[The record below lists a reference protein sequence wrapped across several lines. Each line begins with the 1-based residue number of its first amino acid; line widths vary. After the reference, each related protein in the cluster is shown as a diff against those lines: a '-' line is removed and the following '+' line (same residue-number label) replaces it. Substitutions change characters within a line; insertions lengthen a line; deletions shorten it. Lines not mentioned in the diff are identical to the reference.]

1 MIQYIRFLM
10 FHSNGKVMKF
20 TWFIGIDVSK
30 ATLDVALGHRD
41 SPNQLSHQQFP
52 NTTAG
57 FKQLMVW
64 LKKQKADINQGFF
77 CMEHTGHYTLAL
89 CCFLQE
95 QQLAYTLVSPLHLKK
110 SLGITRGK
118 NDQVDARRI
127 AEFACL
133 HQRKLKPMQLPSAC
147 LLKLKNLMAFRD
159 RLTKSKVSLK
169 QTIADLK
176 DTAALVDN
184 SFIIKESE
192 KQLKLVEA
200 QITHTDKQM
209 EATLQEDEQI
219 QKHFRLITSV
229 IGIGM
234 ITAVAFLIYTQDFT
248 AFDNGRQFA
257 CYSGVAPFEYSSGS
271 SIRGKTKISPLA
283 NRKMKALL
291 SNCASAA
298 VQHDPELRAYY
309 QRKVKEGKA
318 KMSALNAVRAKL
330 INRVFATVDRGT
342 EYVVIKQY
350 KQAA

>member
-1 MIQYIRFLM
+1 
-10 FHSNGKVMKF
+10 MKF
-20 TWFIGIDVSK
+20 DWFIGIDVSK
-30 ATLDVALGHRD
+30 ATLDAALCHQD
-41 SPNQLSHQQFP
+41 SPDQFSHQQFA

-57 FKQLMVW
+57 FKQLIAW
-64 LKKQKADINQGFF
+64 LKKQKVEASQSFF

-95 QQLAYTLVSPLHLKK
+95 KKLFYTLVSPLHLKK

-118 NDQVDARRI
+118 NDQVDAQRI
-127 AEFACL
+127 AQFACI
-133 HQRKLKPMQLPSAC
+133 HQRGLKPMQLPSAC
-147 LLKLKNLMAFRD
+147 LLKLKNLMAFRE
-159 RLTKSKVSLK
+159 RLTKTKVSLK

-176 DTAALVDN
+176 DTGKLVDN
-184 SFIIKESE
+184 GFIIKQSE
-192 KQLKLVEA
+192 KQLKLVEQ

-209 EATLQEDEQI
+209 ETVLQEDEQV

-229 IGIGM
+229 VGIGM

-257 CYSGVAPFEYSSGS
+257 CYAGVAPFERPPLRYSSGS
-271 SIRGKTKISPLA
+271 SIRGRTKISPLA

-298 VQHDPELRAYY
+298 VQHDPELKAYY
-309 QRKVKEGKA
+309 QRKVKQGKA
-318 KMSALNAVRAKL
+318 KLSALNAVRAKL
-330 INRVFATVDRGT
+330 VNRVFATVNRGS

-350 KQAA
+350 EQAA

>member
-1 MIQYIRFLM
+1 
-10 FHSNGKVMKF
+10 MKF
-20 TWFIGIDVSK
+20 AWFIGIDVSK
-30 ATLDVALGHRD
+30 ATLDAAFCHKD
-41 SPNQLSHQQFP
+41 SPDQFTHQQFA

-57 FKQLMVW
+57 FKQLLAW
-64 LKKQKADINQGFF
+64 LKKQKVEVSQSFF

-95 QQLAYTLVSPLHLKK
+95 HNLAYTLVSPLHLKK

-118 NDQVDARRI
+118 NDRVDAQRI

-133 HQRKLKPMQLPSAC
+133 HQRKLEPMQLPSAC

-159 RLTKSKVSLK
+159 RLTKTKPGRRAVSLK

-176 DTAALVDN
+176 DTASLVDN
-184 SFIIKESE
+184 SFIIKQPE
-192 KQLKLVEA
+192 KQLKLVEE
-200 QITHTDKQM
+200 QIAHTDKQL
-209 EATLQEDEQI
+209 EATLQEDEQV
-219 QKHFRLITSV
+219 QKHFRLISSV
-229 IGIGM
+229 VGIGM

-257 CYSGVAPFEYSSGS
+257 CYAGVAPFEYSSGS
-271 SIRGKTKISPLA
+271 SIRGKTKVSPLA

-291 SNCASAA
+291 NNCANAA
-298 VQHDPELRAYY
+298 VQHDPELKAYY

-318 KMSALNAVRAKL
+318 KMSVLNAVRAKL
-330 INRVFATVDRGT
+330 INRVFATVNRGT